1 MPSIDIGAPQGGDT
15 VTAPFDVQGL
25 YSLDGSKET
34 EANVKV
40 VVSHPNG
47 QDYPFGPQAPGGP
60 ATYDVTCNNIPSSN
74 GDPATLT
81 ASLLKK
87 SDNSELASQ
96 TTQVVIS

>member
-1 MPSIDIGAPQGGDT
+1 MPSIDINAPQGGGT
-15 VTAPFDVQGL
+15 VTSPFDVQGP
-25 YSLDGSKET
+25 YSLVDSKET

-47 QDYPFGPQAPGGP
+47 QDYPFGPQAPGG
-60 ATYDVTCNNIPSSN
+60 ATAYDVTCNNIPSSN
-74 GDPATLT
+74 GDPATVT